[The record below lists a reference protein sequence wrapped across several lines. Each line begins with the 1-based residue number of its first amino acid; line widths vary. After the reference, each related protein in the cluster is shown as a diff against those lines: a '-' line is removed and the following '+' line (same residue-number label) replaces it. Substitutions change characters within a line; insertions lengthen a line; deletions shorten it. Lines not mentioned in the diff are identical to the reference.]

1 MKFEII
7 NRLGSLIIDLLI
19 SIAMP
24 LVIFKNPGLNI
35 NISYLYCGVLY
46 IIFLVL
52 LPIITKGYTIG
63 KYLFNLKIC
72 SKDETSVS
80 PIQILYREV
89 AKLMYTIPLL
99 GLILIFFSFYLINTT
114 PNNQGIHDIFANTKV
129 IKI

>member
-24 LVIFKNPGLNI
+24 LVIFKNLGFNI

>member
-19 SIAMP
+19 SIAIP
-24 LVIFKNPGLNI
+24 LVIFKNLGFNI
-35 NISYLYCGVLY
+35 NISYLYCGILY

-72 SKDETSVS
+72 SKDATSVS

-99 GLILIFFSFYLINTT
+99 GLILIFFSFYLINTA

>member
-24 LVIFKNPGLNI
+24 LVIFKNLGFNI
-35 NISYLYCGVLY
+35 NISYLYCGILY

>member
-24 LVIFKNPGLNI
+24 LVIFKNLGLNI

>member
-24 LVIFKNPGLNI
+24 LVIFKNIGFNI

-46 IIFLVL
+46 ITFLIL
-52 LPIITKGYTIG
+52 LPIITKGYTVG

-72 SKDETSVS
+72 SKDSTSVS

-89 AKLMYTIPLL
+89 SKVMYTIPLL
-99 GLILIFFSFYLINTT
+99 GLILVLFSFYLINTT
-114 PNNQGIHDIFANTKV
+114 PNNQGIHDIFANTNV